1 MGLSAPQAGRK
12 PLHNRD
18 IIMEAFHREDGLW
31 DIEGRITD
39 RKAYAYSSASR
50 GDVKPGDKVHDM
62 FIRMTLDDHFIVVDM
77 EVSMD
82 KTPFSMCVDVVPNF
96 KDLIGLQVGPGW
108 MKRVREK
115 VGGKYGC
122 THVVEMFGPMAT
134 VAFQAIPSYKRILN
148 EGKPPKPK
156 DPNAKPRKP
165 FNLGGCYSWA
175 YDSPI
180 VKELMPEWY
189 RED

>member
-1 MGLSAPQAGRK
+1 MPLSAPQPGRK

-18 IIMEAFHREDGLW
+18 IVMEAFHREDGLW

-39 RKAYAYSSASR
+39 RKAYTHSSATI
-50 GDVKPGDKVHDM
+50 GEVQPGDKVHDM
-62 FIRMTLDDHFIVVDM
+62 FIRMTLDDHFIVQDM

-82 KTPFSMCVDVVPNF
+82 KTPFSMCTDIEPNF
-96 KDLIGLQVGPGW
+96 QDLVGLQVGPGW

-115 VGGKYGC
+115 VGGKHGC
-122 THVVEMFGPMAT
+122 THVVEMFGPLAT
-134 VAFQAIPSYKRILN
+134 VAFQSIPSYLRILN
-148 EGKPPKPK
+148 ADKPPEPV
-156 DPNAKPRKP
+156 DPNTKPDKP

-175 YDSPI
+175 HDSPL

>member
-1 MGLSAPQAGRK
+1 MPLSAPQPDRK

-18 IIMEAFHREDGLW
+18 IVMEAFHREDGLW

-39 RKAYAYSSASR
+39 RKAYAYSSATR
-50 GDVKPGDKVHDM
+50 GDVEPGDKVHDM
-62 FIRMTLDDHFIVVDM
+62 FIRMTLDDHFIVQEM

-82 KTPFSMCVDVVPNF
+82 KTPFSMCVDIEPNF
-96 KDLIGLQVGPGW
+96 QELIGLQVGPGW

-115 VGGKYGC
+115 VGGKHGC
-122 THVVEMFGPMAT
+122 THVVEMFGPLAT
-134 VAFQAIPSYKRILN
+134 VAFQSIPSYRRILN
-148 EGKPPKPK
+148 ADKPAKPV
-156 DPNAKPRKP
+156 DPNKKPRKP
-165 FNLGGCYSWA
+165 FNIGGCYSWA